1 MTIATFGVT
10 ATVLEGYAHR
20 LALNATT
27 SPTDTQ
33 ADEMIQDRG
42 AEWSALL
49 QSVGVD
55 VAGIDPTSQLY
66 RLSRRWV
73 IAATLHDVMRARE
86 RTVTPI
92 VESFGAEA
100 DALRDRVLERIGTLG
115 DGQPTAD
122 GSPNLVDSH
131 VTRAAE
137 VEAAISDG
145 SLVARLAWSGNV

>member
-55 VAGIDPTSQLY
+55 VATIDPASQLY

-92 VESFGAEA
+92 VESFGSEA

>member
-10 ATVLEGYAHR
+10 PTTLEGYAHR
-20 LALNATT
+20 LALNAST
-27 SPTDTQ
+27 SPTDIQ
-33 ADEMIQDRG
+33 AAEMIEDRG

-55 VAGIDPTSQLY
+55 VATIDPTSQLY

-73 IAATLHDVMRARE
+73 VAAALHDVMRARE

-92 VESFGAEA
+92 VESFGSEA

>member
-10 ATVLEGYAHR
+10 PSVLEGYAHR

-55 VAGIDPTSQLY
+55 VASIDPASQLY

-92 VESFGAEA
+92 VESFGSEA

>member
-1 MTIATFGVT
+1 MIETFGVT
-10 ATVLEGYAHR
+10 STTLEGYAHR
-20 LALNATT
+20 LTLDATT
-27 SPTDTQ
+27 SPTAAQ
-33 ADEMIQDRG
+33 ADEMVTDRG

-55 VAGIDPTSQLY
+55 VATIDPASQLY

-73 IAATLHDVMRARE
+73 IAAALHDVMRARE

-92 VESFGAEA
+92 VTSFGDEA

-115 DGQPTAD
+115 DGQPTAA
-122 GSPNLVDSH
+122 GAPNLVDSH

-137 VEAAISDG
+137 IEAALADG
-145 SLVARLAWSGNV
+145 SLVNRLAWSGNV